1 MEGWGELELV
11 EVGKG
16 ERANVLEDCERVFSV
31 GDLVEFWAGPVVRAY
46 RTDSGDPAFVKEI
59 HGLGWYGI
67 KMVGSFGGRNRR
79 VHWKSLF
86 KDGSFQKQV
95 GSVGG
100 ARVRTK
106 ARMEER
112 AKVEAEAR
120 LGEELRETKRDLRRA
135 QMEKTDME
143 KEAEV
148 TLRRQENEA
157 RKAERDLTVVHKR
170 QLDKMLQENRQGIDM
185 LREDVEEKERETR
198 KCMRQLRQDLNE
210 VTEQVGVEKQ
220 GQADLHRQ
228 LLGERKKRT
237 RLTEV
242 VDLWKEKYIELDKT
256 DVDKEDKTRYMI
268 KNMNKEMGDKTR
280 AIKTLEKRLERGDV
294 CNVMAVERLENVRN
308 DLEKQLV
315 QRNKDITELKVQSSA
330 VSCVSPLPFT
340 SISSYSPSPFA
351 NW

>member
-1 MEGWGELELV
+1 MEGWEELELV

-16 ERANVLEDCERVFSV
+16 ERADVLEDCERVFSV

-67 KMVGSFGGRNRR
+67 KIVGSFGGRNRR

-95 GSVGG
+95 GNAGG
-100 ARVRTK
+100 ARVRTN
-106 ARMEER
+106 ARIKER
-112 AKVEAEAR
+112 AKEEAEAK
-120 LGEELRETKRDLRRA
+120 LGGELRETKRELRRT

-143 KEAEV
+143 TKAED

-170 QLDKMLQENRQGIDM
+170 QLDKILQENRQDIDM
-185 LREDVEEKERETR
+185 LREDVEGKERETR
-198 KCMRQLRQDLNE
+198 KCMRQLRQDFNE
-210 VTEQVGVEKQ
+210 VSEQVGVEKQ

-228 LLGERKKRT
+228 LLGERKKRP

-242 VDLWKEKYIELDKT
+242 VDIWKEKYIELDQI
-256 DVDKEDKTRYMI
+256 DVDKEDKTRDMI
-268 KNMNKEMGDKTR
+268 RNMNKEMGDKTR
-280 AIKTLEKRLERGDV
+280 AIKTLEKRLESGDV

-308 DLEKQLV
+308 DLVKQLV
-315 QRNKDITELKVQSSA
+315 QRNKDVTQLEVQSSA
-330 VSCVSPLPFT
+330 VSCLSPLSITSITSYSPLPF
-340 SISSYSPSPFA
+340 A